1 MPALIKLEGGK
12 AAFAEDRFVHVA
24 QDEAIPASGDVI
36 LTLTRFQSDGV
47 SILAQG
53 RKVGVR
59 LESEQAIEDLVLS
72 LPQMSVVAL
81 SFPKF
86 RDGRHFSSARLLRER
101 FGYEGE
107 LRAVGEVLR
116 ELASFMI
123 RCGFDAFVL
132 RADKDPH
139 KALSAYDDFCE
150 SYQSAVNQPVPLFR
164 RRQAVLATLDRAGTS

>member
-1 MPALIKLEGGK
+1 MPALIKLEGGQ

-123 RCGFDAFVL
+123 RCGFDAFEPADGSTPQEWIATTWRFRHVYQ
-132 RADKDPH
+132 RAADSRTP
-139 KALSAYDDFCE
+139 AYVE
-150 SYQSAVNQPVPLFR
+150 REA
-164 RRQAVLATLDRAGTS
+164 